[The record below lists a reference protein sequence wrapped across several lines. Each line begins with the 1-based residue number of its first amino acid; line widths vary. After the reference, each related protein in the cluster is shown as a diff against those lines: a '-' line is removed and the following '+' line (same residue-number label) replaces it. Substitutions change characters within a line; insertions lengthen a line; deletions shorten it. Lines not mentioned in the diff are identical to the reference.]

1 MANQNDDNKMSRE
14 EAGRMGGE
22 ATSDSHGKEFY
33 EEIGSK
39 GGQNSN
45 SGGQNSSNNS
55 RNNSNDGKMS
65 KEEAGRKGGENSNGG
80 NS

>member
-1 MANQNDDNKMSRE
+1 MANQNDGNNMSRE
-14 EAGRMGGE
+14 QAGRKGGE
-22 ATSDSHGKEFY
+22 ATSSSHDKEFY

-45 SGGQNSSNNS
+45 SGGNSNS
-55 RNNSNDGKMS
+55 GNNSNDDNKMS
-65 KEEAGRKGGENSNGG
+65 REEAGRKGGKSSG

>member
-55 RNNSNDGKMS
+55 GNNSNDGKMS